1 VTQGLAAYSSSTFFI
16 LVFLGKKSW
25 GFHKGNFQVQHFFI
39 LFFLSTND
47 WDFLGLF
54 ARILKNLHKKCER
67 GSRDI
72 NARAAKPRT
81 LGCPDTSSFE
91 ILKTW
96 ANTSCS
102 EISSLISCLN
112 SYSTF
117 KNWDPLNKSWLSS
130 NFIKG

>member
-1 VTQGLAAYSSSTFFI
+1 MIKSRLIYFPKLLLDINVTQGLAAYSSSTFFI

-67 GSRDI
+67 GSRDM
-72 NARAAKPRT
+72 K
-81 LGCPDTSSFE
+81 
-91 ILKTW
+91 
-96 ANTSCS
+96 CS
-102 EISSLISCLN
+102 GS
-112 SYSTF
+112 
-117 KNWDPLNKSWLSS
+117 
-130 NFIKG
+130 